1 MQGNTKFLHFYYILE
16 QWKKI
21 NGKQL
26 EKNNLYVI
34 PILPMAAMAGL
45 PWRSY
50 SLTFPYLGKLLYN
63 YSQGNT
69 A

>member
-45 PWRSY
+45 P
-50 SLTFPYLGKLLYN
+50 
-63 YSQGNT
+63 
-69 A
+69 